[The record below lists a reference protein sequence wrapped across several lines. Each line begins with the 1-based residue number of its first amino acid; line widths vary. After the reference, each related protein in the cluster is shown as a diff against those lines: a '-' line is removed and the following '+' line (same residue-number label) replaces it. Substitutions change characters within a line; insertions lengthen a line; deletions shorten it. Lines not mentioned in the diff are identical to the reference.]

1 MNLVLLQGFL
11 EVLFKAL
18 ILLGLS
24 LSVGGV
30 AFALIVIRPTSA
42 SNAFPAAALRRTLA
56 IVALGSAVV
65 FLFQLIILAIEPLA
79 FTDEPG
85 TWPISAFLETG
96 FARAGLVRA
105 FFAVCLGGLSVRLLR
120 KPGSLEVWV
129 LTGLAALLL
138 AISGAWLVHAVSR
151 LENVVPLMVSTAVH
165 QSVAVLW
172 GGGWSCA
179 SRRMRTG
186 YPVMCGRCA

>member
-56 IVALGSAVV
+56 IVAL
-65 FLFQLIILAIEPLA
+65 
-79 FTDEPG
+79 
-85 TWPISAFLETG
+85 
-96 FARAGLVRA
+96 
-105 FFAVCLGGLSVRLLR
+105 
-120 KPGSLEVWV
+120 
-129 LTGLAALLL
+129 AL
-138 AISGAWLVHAVSR
+138 
-151 LENVVPLMVSTAVH
+151 P
-165 QSVAVLW
+165 
-172 GGGWSCA
+172 
-179 SRRMRTG
+179 
-186 YPVMCGRCA
+186 